1 MRLLLVLIALLWP
14 AVASAEPIAVTSTA
28 LPLNRDNLIQLRVG
42 ALRYAGGVELTSPAA
57 NFGGLSGLSVTADG
71 QAITAVSDRGL
82 WFTGRLERNAQGELT
97 GVANAALFPIRD
109 GSGDPVAIRN
119 QTHDAESL
127 ARDGHRFI
135 VGFERRHRLWR
146 YDATQ
151 LDNARAEALPAPPG
165 LSNAPVNGGIEALA
179 VLGPGRYLAVAE
191 ELETADGNLRGW
203 LFADGAWQDVTYEQ
217 LPGWKPTAFT
227 VLPDGDVLAAERHFT
242 RLGGFTAQTGRSSSR
257 ADSTSVMARPS
268 RRRSPPTTPA
278 ASASMSASGF
288 TAACRWSR
296 GVLAGQQTVQDAKLL
311 DADALAHL
319 GADAQR
325 IGDQRAARRR
335 RHGRRARHGRR
346 GRCGQRR
353 GHGGHRGGAAEQAG
367 KETRRHGVSLSPGD
381 AGRRG
386 DPLRGSTGGYA

>member
-242 RLGGFTAQTGRSSSR
+242 RLGGFTAQIRRIPGASIAPGALLKGAVIAEFAAPVLTDNYEGLASFRSADGRIY
-257 ADSTSVMARPS
+257 
-268 RRRSPPTTPA
+268 
-278 ASASMSASGF
+278 
-288 TAACRWSR
+288 
-296 GVLAGQQTVQDAKLL
+296 VLIVSDNNFHPLQRTVLL
-311 DADALAHL
+311 QFRLEDD
-319 GADAQR
+319 
-325 IGDQRAARRR
+325 
-335 RHGRRARHGRR
+335 
-346 GRCGQRR
+346 
-353 GHGGHRGGAAEQAG
+353 
-367 KETRRHGVSLSPGD
+367 
-381 AGRRG
+381 
-386 DPLRGSTGGYA
+386 